1 MSPRSSQRGRAEL
14 GPQGWGIMQ
23 RGSTCGAPTT
33 VLKRHPSRHGHK
45 GAGRLFAAI
54 MPVLVPESPRAPLR
68 PQLSRT
74 SSPLPSSHQPIPAG
88 AAGERP
94 WGEPAEPAPAPRRR
108 KAEKTPKVSGWTVSP
123 AAHQPE
129 AQQPARSGDSAPT
142 CLRISSLLSTSP
154 RGPQRL
160 PKHVPGAAAPAGA
173 HRTVPK
179 PAEPRAAT
187 PSGDLQ
193 SQSNMVRDKEAGGD
207 HAAMGAGG
215 QCWPGQYWA
224 VLKLERPFWTF
235 AKCCITARRV
245 RASSGRRVQAGHG
258 SGTGTLVCW
267 CQGNPA
273 WPTLTAKGFDSS
285 QKLRNQPRKSNS
297 KDVKH
302 QELMFTS
309 AMCAG
314 LIGERWHILT
324 QMALCAELQ
333 THWLTLRDRAARPVP
348 PDTLRDLLSGM

>member
-1 MSPRSSQRGRAEL
+1 MGRAGRAGPSAAAQESRKNPKGFRVDGFTSRPPARSPATRSL
-14 GPQGWGIMQ
+14 GRFSTHLPQDI
-23 RGSTCGAPTT
+23 
-33 VLKRHPSRHGHK
+33 
-45 GAGRLFAAI
+45 
-54 MPVLVPESPRAPLR
+54 ESPE
-68 PQLSRT
+68 
-74 SSPLPSSHQPIPAG
+74 HQPPWPSEAPK
-88 AAGERP
+88 ARP
-94 WGEPAEPAPAPRRR
+94 WGCCPCWG
-108 KAEKTPKVSGWTVSP
+108 SQDSP
-123 AAHQPE
+123 Q
-129 AQQPARSGDSAPT
+129 T
-142 CLRISSLLSTSP
+142 C
-154 RGPQRL
+154 
-160 PKHVPGAAAPAGA
+160 
-173 HRTVPK
+173 
-179 PAEPRAAT
+179 RAKGCHT
-187 PSGDLQ
+187 ESGDLQ
-193 SQSNMVRDKEAGGD
+193 SQSNVARDREAGGD

-309 AMCAG
+309 ATCAG
-314 LIGERWHILT
+314 LVGERWHILT